1 MCSITYFMETIKK
14 ALIDTFKKP
23 HYVALC
29 LSVALNVLFL
39 YLWVF
44 NKSATWLVFWES
56 NTAFYNW
63 SQIALSI
70 ITAILLGI
78 AITFFF
84 HVLEVRKKGQNI
96 SFLETV
102 SSLVFSAAATGCPVC
117 GAFLL
122 PLLGI
127 AASLSALPLGG
138 LEVKLFSILVLLY
151 AISEY
156 AKVITG
162 TCEVPKEKAVRFEKG
177 RLQFNLTR
185 ETLPQLKPL
194 PIFLLF
200 VVFVYSLPYIPK
212 QLRVS
217 FKKGPSS
224 PASEVQTSNKQTQTT
239 AIFEQVNPPQG
250 YELPTRF
257 GDIGPQMIEMG
268 VIDPVKFKEVY
279 EKSGQPL
286 TQEQLNILEKGSNN
300 RIKVAPDNSYFLLN
314 FFWAFG
320 LANKSK
326 ILEEGEMVKYGD
338 GQAGNFASTGGWS
351 LSKEDSMNYYSKRAL
366 VPLSAKQEDLVEKVA
381 SGIYRPC
388 CGNSTAFPDCN
399 HGMALLGVLELMAAQ
414 GATENEMFMAAKYIN
429 SYWFPSTAMDVAL
442 YFKNKEGKD
451 FAQIDPKIYLSQD
464 YFSGQ
469 GYTTIKKWLTDNGI
483 QEKPPTSGGGCGV

>member
-1 MCSITYFMETIKK
+1 MPFLENIKK
-14 ALIDTFKKP
+14 ALIETFKKP
-23 HYVALC
+23 HYIALSI
-29 LSVALNVLFL
+29 SVALNVLFL

-44 NKSATWLVFWES
+44 NKSTTWLVFWES

-63 SQIALSI
+63 SQIILSI
-70 ITAILLGI
+70 INAILLGI
-78 AITFFF
+78 SITLFF

-122 PLLGI
+122 PLLGV
-127 AASLSALPLGG
+127 AASLTVLPFGG
-138 LEVKLFSILVLLY
+138 LEVKVLSILVLVY
-151 AISEY
+151 AIREY
-156 AKVITG
+156 SKIITG
-162 TCEVPKEKAVRFEKG
+162 ICEVPKERIISIKDG
-177 RLQFNLTR
+177 RFNLSINKN
-185 ETLPQLKPL
+185 TLPQLKPL
-194 PIFLLF
+194 AIFFGFILI
-200 VVFVYSLPYIPK
+200 VYSLPYLPK
-212 QLRVS
+212 SWRVS
-217 FKKGPSS
+217 FKKGPIAKTQVNPS
-224 PASEVQTSNKQTQTT
+224 PKTQVS
-239 AIFEQVNPPQG
+239 AIFDQVNPPQG
-250 YELPTRF
+250 YELPTNF
-257 GDIGPQMIEMG
+257 ADIGPKMIEMG
-268 VIDPVKFKEVY
+268 VIDLEKFKQVY
-279 EKSGQPL
+279 DKSGQPL
-286 TQEQLNILEKGSNN
+286 TEEQLNILTKGSNQK
-300 RIKVAPDNSYFLLN
+300 IKISPDNSYFLLN

-351 LSKEDSMNYYSKRAL
+351 LAKTDNAMDYYSKRAI
-366 VPLSAKQEDLVEKVA
+366 VPLTVREEDLVNRVA

-414 GATENEMFMAAKYIN
+414 GATEDEMFMAAKYIN
-429 SYWFPSTAMDVAL
+429 SYWFPSNALDVAL
-442 YFKNKEGKD
+442 YFKNKEGLD
-451 FAQIDPKIYLSQD
+451 FTDIDAKIYLSQD

-469 GYTTIKKWLTDNGI
+469 GAQTVKKWLIDNGI